1 MEFSSYKSDL
11 LLELPNIKD
20 KYDVKINEFNTK
32 INLMT
37 IHHNEE
43 INKYVGI
50 CESKDLELQFNRKK
64 VYYF

>member
-20 KYDVKINEFNTK
+20 QYDVKINEFNTK